1 MTSIIYYCD
10 VSSQDI
16 IHIARL
22 TVPQVLCARDVPE
35 ACPRCAPGGFAR
47 GVPEICPRCAR
58 GLLCARDVPQV
69 CPRCAP
75 DVHRQI
81 TELPLLKMCKF

>member
-1 MTSIIYYCD
+1 MNNNYHDNNKWYLSLIMISIIYYCD

-22 TVPQVLCARDVPE
+22 TVPQVLCARDVP
-35 ACPRCAPGGFAR
+35 
-47 GVPEICPRCAR
+47 
-58 GLLCARDVPQV
+58 QV

-81 TELPLLKMCKF
+81 TELPNILKFCKF